1 MKDFAY
7 FNDTFSITKTSTY
20 QLSILLK
27 PMGLTYTIV
36 DTVRRKCVAIK
47 NVNFE
52 DLKGTADY
60 HNRIKDLLIKDSF
73 LAKNYKG
80 TDFVFSS
87 RKSTLVPMEFF
98 NKKMLRDYFTTAHE
112 LDEFEEIHFNKLNK
126 TNAVNIF
133 SIPSDITTL
142 MVNQFPELKFY
153 HQATTFI
160 DNSIA
165 KSETNGHII
174 GLMVYRSYFDITVC
188 KDGQLFLYNN
198 LDYANENDFVYH
210 VVNIYQQLNIPDGQT
225 NMYLSGD
232 IDKDSRKF
240 KLLNRYVRNI
250 WFSKLQE
257 SLNLKYQFK
266 EIPEHY
272 LSNLLNIA

>member
-7 FNDTFSITKTSTY
+7 FNDTFSITKTNTY

-27 PMGLTYTIV
+27 PSGLTYTIV
-36 DTVRRKCVAIK
+36 DTVRKKCVAIK
-47 NVNFE
+47 NVNFK
-52 DLKGTADY
+52 DLKSTNDY
-60 HNRIKDLLIKDSF
+60 HNRINDALANDSF

-80 TDFVFSS
+80 IDFIFSS
-87 RKSTLVPMEFF
+87 RKSTLVPMEYFD
-98 NKKMLRDYFTTAHE
+98 KKLLRDYYTTTHQ
-112 LDEFEEIHFNKLNK
+112 LDEFEEIHFNKLDK
-126 TNAVNIF
+126 TDTVNIF

-153 HQATTFI
+153 HQASTFI
-160 DNSIA
+160 DSTIR

-174 GLMVYRSYFDITVC
+174 GVMVYKSYFDISVC
-188 KDGQLFLYNN
+188 DNGKLYLYNN
-198 LDYANENDFVYH
+198 LDYANEADFVYH
-210 VVNIYQQLNIPDGQT
+210 IVNIYQQLNIPDGKT

-232 IDKDSRKF
+232 IDKDSKKY

-250 WFSKLQE
+250 WFAKILDSKGLD
-257 SLNLKYQFK
+257 YGFK
-266 EIPEHY
+266 EVPEHF

>member
-7 FNDTFSITKTSTY
+7 FNDTFNATKTSTY
-20 QLSILLK
+20 QLSLLLK
-27 PMGLTYTIV
+27 PSGIAYTIV

-47 NVNFE
+47 NANFE
-52 DLKGTADY
+52 DITDTIDY
-60 HNRIKDLLIKDSF
+60 HNRIKDLLVKDNF
-73 LAKNYKG
+73 LSKNYKG
-80 TDFVFSS
+80 VDFVFSS
-87 RKSTLVPMEFF
+87 RKSTLVPTEFF
-98 NKKMLRDYFTTAHE
+98 NKKMVRTYFTMAHD
-112 LDEFEEIHFNKLNK
+112 LDDYEEIHFNKLNK
-126 TNAVNIF
+126 TNTVNIF
-133 SIPSDITTL
+133 SIPSEITTL

-153 HQATTFI
+153 HQSSTFI
-160 DNSIA
+160 EHSII

-174 GLMVYRSYFDITVC
+174 ALMVYKSYFDITVC
-188 KDGQLFLYNN
+188 KDGKLFLYNN
-198 LDYANENDFVYH
+198 FDYSDENDFVYH

-232 IDKDSRKF
+232 INKDSRKY

-250 WFSKLQE
+250 WFSKLLD
-257 SLNLKYQFK
+257 SSNVKYQFK

>member
-27 PMGLTYTIV
+27 PSGLTYTIV

-52 DLKGTADY
+52 DLKGTNDY

-80 TDFVFSS
+80 IDFVFSS

-98 NKKMLRDYFTTAHE
+98 NKKMLRDYFTTAHD
-112 LDEFEEIHFNKLNK
+112 LDEYEEIHFNKLEK
-126 TNAVNIF
+126 VNAVNIF
-133 SIPSDITTL
+133 TIPSDITTL

-174 GLMVYRSYFDITVC
+174 GLMVYSSYFDIAVC
-188 KDGQLFLYNN
+188 KDGKLFLYNN

-250 WFSKLQE
+250 WFSKLPDN
-257 SLNLKYQFK
+257 LNLKYQFK
-266 EIPEHY
+266 EVPEHY